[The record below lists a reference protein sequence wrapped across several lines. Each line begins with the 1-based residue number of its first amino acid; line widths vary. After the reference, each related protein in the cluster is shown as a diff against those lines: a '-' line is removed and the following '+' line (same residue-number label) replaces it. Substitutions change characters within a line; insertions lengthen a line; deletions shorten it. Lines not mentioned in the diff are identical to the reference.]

1 MSKTI
6 VKAAIKVKDETFT
19 GFDHG
24 ECFKF
29 ARDKF
34 PIPVEDLEQGFID
47 SDGNFVDRKQAMIIA
62 KEAGQLR
69 YEPSKRTLI
78 SEDLH
83 IDWLNKQKQIID
95 NLEQEQIAEMKEHQE
110 AMQVADQRIKELEE
124 ELKIV
129 NKALKLASEHI
140 WGMSI
145 WENTKDEVVE
155 DNIKFFKDRAEL
167 ILFYTEKP
175 LAGGGVIKQSTLD
188 KITQDINTKRR

>member
-6 VKAAIKVKDETFT
+6 VKAAIKVNDEIFT

-69 YEPSKRTLI
+69 YEPSKQTLI

-83 IDWLNKQKQIID
+83 IDWLNKQKQIIND
-95 NLEQEQIAEMKEHQE
+95 LEQEQIAEMKEHQE
-110 AMQVADQRIKELEE
+110 AMQVADQRIKELQDKLALTE
-124 ELKIV
+124 
-129 NKALKLASEHI
+129 KALELACKEITGSCEYCSYKTRIECPVEANCLDEKINYFKTKAKEMMKSE
-140 WGMSI
+140 
-145 WENTKDEVVE
+145 
-155 DNIKFFKDRAEL
+155 
-167 ILFYTEKP
+167 
-175 LAGGGVIKQSTLD
+175 
-188 KITQDINTKRR
+188 

>member
-6 VKAAIKVKDETFT
+6 VKAAIKVKDEIFT

-69 YEPSKRTLI
+69 YEPSKKTLI

-83 IDWLNKQKQIID
+83 IDWLNKQKQIIND
-95 NLEQEQIAEMKEHQE
+95 LEKEQIVEMKEHQE
-110 AMQVADQRIKELEE
+110 AMQVADQRIKELQDQLALTE
-124 ELKIV
+124 
-129 NKALKLASEHI
+129 KALELACEDMDCEDCPLNETICDS
-140 WGMSI
+140 WRG
-145 WENTKDEVVE
+145 VE
-155 DNIKFFKDRAEL
+155 DGCAKAIAKCYLKEAKEMM
-167 ILFYTEKP
+167 E
-175 LAGGGVIKQSTLD
+175 SE
-188 KITQDINTKRR
+188 